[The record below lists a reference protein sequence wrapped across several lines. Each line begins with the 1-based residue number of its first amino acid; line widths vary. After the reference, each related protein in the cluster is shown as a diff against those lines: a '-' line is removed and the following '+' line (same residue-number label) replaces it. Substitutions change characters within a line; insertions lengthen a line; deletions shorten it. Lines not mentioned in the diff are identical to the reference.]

1 MGSGGFI
8 TQVYLFLHRLEFS
21 VIKRL
26 KSRERENGEELEI
39 ASIDWAKVEQ
49 RNAALE
55 GDVGLES
62 FGGVVFVGFFGGGG
76 HTYGIQKF
84 WSQGSDPCHSS
95 NLTRNSDNA
104 RSLMH

>member
-62 FGGVVFVGFFGGGG
+62 FGGVVFVGFFGGGAIPMA
-76 HTYGIQKF
+76 YR
-84 WSQGSDPCHSS
+84 SS
-95 NLTRNSDNA
+95 GAKDQTPA
-104 RSLMH
+104 IAAT